1 VRKANDHTPRK
12 CPFKVCLSLPSSK
25 FHIFMVRS
33 KLPVAMMF
41 FSTAIHNTLFDKKHD
56 EKLLDIENFSRIKS
70 FIKIGR

>member
-1 VRKANDHTPRK
+1 
-12 CPFKVCLSLPSSK
+12 
-25 FHIFMVRS
+25 MVRS